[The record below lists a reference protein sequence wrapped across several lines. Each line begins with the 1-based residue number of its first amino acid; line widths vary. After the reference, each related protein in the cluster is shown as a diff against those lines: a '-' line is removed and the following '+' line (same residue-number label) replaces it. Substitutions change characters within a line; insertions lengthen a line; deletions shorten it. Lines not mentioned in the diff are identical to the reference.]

1 MTVKLKDLHTALSK
15 LLKKDAGANVYMDNS
30 NLNVSSS
37 LDGLSGAILLDFD
50 FFTEKEQDALMALGF
65 MYSQDDKTWF
75 RPLHEFKLP
84 RAV

>member
-1 MTVKLKDLHTALSK
+1 MTVKLKDLYSAIK
-15 LLKKDAGANVYMDNS
+15 ILLAKDTGANVYMDNS

-50 FFTEKEQDALMALGF
+50 FFTEKQQDALIGLGF

-84 RAV
+84 K